1 MRTGSAHGLVCRFEI
16 IAVIVVVGV
25 VVVDS
30 AAAGIHLENPSPTRA
45 RGKRQPSRE

>member
-1 MRTGSAHGLVCRFEI
+1 VRTGSAHGLVCRFEI
-16 IAVIVVVGV
+16 IAVIVVVV

-30 AAAGIHLENPSPTRA
+30 AAAGVHLENPSPTRA